1 MNSLI
6 AMLRL
11 LAAALL
17 PGLFF
22 STALAQQE
30 IPLWGNDD
38 AGVRP
43 SHSETT
49 EDKHKNGRLDRWIS
63 YVSQPTLTIY
73 PANKQK
79 ADGPAVLVIP
89 GGGFRYVCIDKEG
102 IEPARWLNSLGIT
115 AVVLKYRTLDP
126 SAKRTA
132 DAIEA
137 LYADPIR
144 AMRMLRY
151 RAAEWH
157 INPQQIGVMGFSA
170 GGAMAI
176 RLTMT
181 ANAAPGTTA
190 DPIEKTSYRPDFV
203 TLVYAAVPPR
213 LGRPANGLPPFFVVS
228 AADDPTVPVAVVP
241 DIFQYVQDGGG
252 SIELHVFRRGGH
264 GFGVMPPAGPVRAWT
279 DLDAA
284 WMRDL
289 GLISE

>member
-1 MNSLI
+1 MNSLTAI
-6 AMLRL
+6 LRL
-11 LAAALL
+11 LAAALPL
-17 PGLFF
+17 GLFF
-22 STALAQQE
+22 NTAIAQQE
-30 IPLWGNDD
+30 IPLWGNDE

-43 SHSETT
+43 SHPETT
-49 EDKHKNGRLDRWIS
+49 EDKHKTGRLDRWIS
-63 YVSQPTLTIY
+63 YVSQPTLTLY
-73 PANKQK
+73 PANKQT
-79 ADGPAVLVIP
+79 AAGPAVLVIP

-102 IEPARWLNSLGIT
+102 VEAARWLNSLGIT
-115 AVVLKYRTLDP
+115 AAVLKYRTLDP
-126 SAKRTA
+126 SGERRAST
-132 DAIEA
+132 IEP
-137 LYADPIR
+137 LFADPIR

-151 RAAEWH
+151 RATEWH
-157 INPQQIGVMGFSA
+157 INPRQIGVMGFSA

-176 RLTMT
+176 RLTMY
-181 ANAAPGTTA
+181 ADAGPETTA

-203 TLVYAAVPPR
+203 TLVYAALPPR
-213 LGRPANGLPPFFVVS
+213 MARPLNGLPPFFVVS

-252 SIELHVFRRGGH
+252 SIELHVFRRGNH

>member
-6 AMLRL
+6 VMLNRL
-11 LAAALL
+11 LLI
-17 PGLFF
+17 GLFF
-22 STALAQQE
+22 NPASAQQE
-30 IPLWGNDD
+30 IPLWGNDK
-38 AGVRP
+38 AGVQP
-43 SHSETT
+43 SDSEIT
-49 EDKHKNGRLDRWIS
+49 EYKHKTGRLDRWIS
-63 YVSQPTLTIY
+63 HVSQPTLTIY

-102 IEPARWLNSLGIT
+102 IEAARWLNSLGIT
-115 AVVLKYRTLDP
+115 AAVLKYRTLDP
-126 SAKRTA
+126 SERRTA
-132 DAIEA
+132 DAIEP
-137 LYADPIR
+137 LFADPIR

-151 RAAEWH
+151 RATEWH
-157 INPQQIGVMGFSA
+157 INPRQIGAMGFSA

-176 RLTMT
+176 RLTMDT
-181 ANAAPGTTA
+181 DAGPGIRA
-190 DPIEKTSYRPDFV
+190 DPIEKMSYRPDFV
-203 TLVYAAVPPR
+203 TLVYAALPPS